1 MASVNSRPL
10 VDNKKKKNGQQV
22 YEEYASLVDTGEL
35 NPKVTSNHN
44 DRFFYQPTMGSVVV
58 KKESGRQ
65 THSNSKG
72 ESGASLLW
80 ISVGP
85 H

>member
-44 DRFFYQPTMGSVVV
+44 D
-58 KKESGRQ
+58 
-65 THSNSKG
+65 
-72 ESGASLLW
+72 SLFIPWMIGNFL
-80 ISVGP
+80 I
-85 H
+85 